1 MSTVAQLDE
10 EWSWLEDRPVFTTRG
25 ERGGNVT
32 IVPPGAVL
40 EPLTLRFWLGVAS
53 FVVSVALAVVGTGLV
68 ISGPSGASPPRG
80 WWWLALAIPASGLAL
95 FSFAGIY
102 VEGMPRMMRERP
114 RNMLLLAGLLG
125 GFTLGLAVL
134 AALGGAEGL
143 MPATAVSA
151 VACAVTALYAARG
164 IRRARTDVM
173 RILRLRATGTA
184 HTGVIAALPDRKTW
198 SHGGDVPIRYR
209 DDGDEAEHTVTVR
222 VNTWAHEIPV
232 PGTRVIVHRDE
243 EGDLL
248 VELDTAHP
256 VEYYPH
262 SRLYAQDTSGGGSM

>member
-1 MSTVAQLDE
+1 MGQLDE

-32 IVPPGAVL
+32 SVPTGAVL
-40 EPLTLRFWLGVAS
+40 QPLTLRFWLGVAL

-68 ISGPSGASPPRG
+68 ISGLSGVSPPGG
-80 WWWLALAIPASGLAL
+80 WWWLALAVPASGSAL
-95 FSFAGIY
+95 FSFAGVYI
-102 VEGMPRMMRERP
+102 EGMPRMMRERP
-114 RNMLLLAGLLG
+114 RNLLLLAGLLG
-125 GFTLGLAVL
+125 GFTLGLSVL
-134 AALGGAEGL
+134 AALGAAAGV

-151 VACAVTALYAARG
+151 VACTVTGLYAARG
-164 IRRARTDVM
+164 IHRAREDVT

-184 HTGVIAALPDRKTW
+184 HAGMVAALPDPKTW
-198 SHGGDVPIRYR
+198 SHGGDVPVRYQ
-209 DDGDEAEHTVTVR
+209 DDGDGAEHTVTVR

-248 VELDTAHP
+248 VELDTTHP
-256 VEYYPH
+256 VEYYPG
-262 SRLYAQDTSGGGSM
+262 SQLYEQDTSGGGSM